1 MTPTL
6 PRGRA
11 RKLQRRGGRAK
22 FSRVGREEATEGGAW
37 GVSPKR
43 TQVPAPPSLL
53 LLLDDLGQAGLGRRR
68 RLHPSQ
74 AWGRR
79 GTGHAA
85 GISVRLLGAAGLGVL
100 AHGCGQHHVRRDR
113 PWLAAGERARGAAPG
128 HGRSLA
134 GVPVPSP
141 LVLPGSTGRRRDGR
155 GGGSPGGAA
164 SASSRGS
171 RSPGRATQRWGP
183 GGVSQPAGDA
193 RRPGGQ
199 GISARS
205 SWALRSPPA
214 TRAPSGSPGRRSAA
228 QLHRVSGETHGSPPP
243 DAELSPLPLAGGLRT
258 VPGDEASGLARSCQA
273 RRTECAPGVC
283 AHRQREVRGPWHLP
297 AIGAQ
302 PAPLVAEGP
311 EPAGGRAQNSLR
323 SVRLVTPGLR

>member
-22 FSRVGREEATEGGAW
+22 FSRVGREEATEGGAR

-68 RLHPSQ
+68 RRRLHPSQ
-74 AWGRR
+74 AWGRRGRR

-113 PWLAAGERARGAAPG
+113 PGLAAGERARGAAPG

-193 RRPGGQ
+193 RRPVVRGSLPAAPGRCVLHPPPARLQ
-199 GISARS
+199 GPRVGARQRS
-205 SWALRSPPA
+205 STA
-214 TRAPSGSPGRRSAA
+214 
-228 QLHRVSGETHGSPPP
+228 
-243 DAELSPLPLAGGLRT
+243 
-258 VPGDEASGLARSCQA
+258 
-273 RRTECAPGVC
+273 
-283 AHRQREVRGPWHLP
+283 
-297 AIGAQ
+297 
-302 PAPLVAEGP
+302 
-311 EPAGGRAQNSLR
+311 
-323 SVRLVTPGLR
+323 

>member
-11 RKLQRRGGRAK
+11 RKLQTRGGRAK
-22 FSRVGREEATEGGAW
+22 FSRVRREEATEGGAQ
-37 GVSPKR
+37 GASPKR
-43 TQVPAPPSLL
+43 IQVPAPPSLL

-68 RLHPSQ
+68 RRRRRRLHPSR
-74 AWGRR
+74 AWGRRGRR

-113 PWLAAGERARGAAPG
+113 PGLAAGERARGPAPG

-141 LVLPGSTGRRRDGR
+141 LVLPGSAGRRRDGR
-155 GGGSPGGAA
+155 RGGSPGGAA

-171 RSPGRATQRWGP
+171 RSPSRATQRWGP
-183 GGVSQPAGDA
+183 GGVSQPAGDV

-214 TRAPSGSPGRRSAA
+214 TRAPSGSPGRLSAA
-228 QLHRVSGETHGSPPP
+228 QLHRVRRRDTRQPAAGRRALASPASRRPP
-243 DAELSPLPLAGGLRT
+243 DCPRGRRARPRAEQS
-258 VPGDEASGLARSCQA
+258 
-273 RRTECAPGVC
+273 
-283 AHRQREVRGPWHLP
+283 
-297 AIGAQ
+297 
-302 PAPLVAEGP
+302 
-311 EPAGGRAQNSLR
+311 
-323 SVRLVTPGLR
+323 

>member
-228 QLHRVSGETHGSPPP
+228 QLHRVRRRDTRQPAAGRRALASPASRRPP
-243 DAELSPLPLAGGLRT
+243 DRPRGRRERPRALLPSGTDRVRPGRLRASPARGARALAPSRDWC
-258 VPGDEASGLARSCQA
+258 PASA
-273 RRTECAPGVC
+273 T
-283 AHRQREVRGPWHLP
+283 RG
-297 AIGAQ
+297 
-302 PAPLVAEGP
+302 
-311 EPAGGRAQNSLR
+311 
-323 SVRLVTPGLR
+323 